1 MAKYKRKGCGPR
13 GLGVSPLKKWFTK
26 TRPYDPYDQ
35 GVDETGKNIYGGR
48 ERGVTNAGSGNT
60 YFTGED
66 NISDNKVELG
76 GSSVVGGYNRL
87 WTFDKVDTKT
97 GKKTP
102 SPGTFAVPNKYQ
114 KDNSDYYNAHNRIN
128 SPIRPPYTSSK
139 NVSYKA
145 SEPKTVESKA
155 SEPKQSTKTT
165 TKKTKPSGKVAYG
178 GTKTWAEGSKAAKAS
193 TGKSLNQLVAAR
205 KGLKKGSAEYN
216 TIQNQINTALG
227 SKKRHGTPAKKK
239 GYGKKRR

>member
-13 GLGVSPLKKWFTK
+13 GLGASPLKVSGRNYVFSNDDTSSMFDKPEGSNPNDYARIWSYDKVDITTPGNKGKK
-26 TRPYDPYDQ
+26 TLQEMSVTQKGGAFNVPTASDKSFADDINKEVSNSTMIPY
-35 GVDETGKNIYGGR
+35 
-48 ERGVTNAGSGNT
+48 ERGVYSTPKST
-60 YFTGED
+60 RD
-66 NISDNKVELG
+66 KL
-76 GSSVVGGYNRL
+76 SSSS
-87 WTFDKVDTKT
+87 K
-97 GKKTP
+97 
-102 SPGTFAVPNKYQ
+102 PNK
-114 KDNSDYYNAHNRIN
+114 SM
-128 SPIRPPYTSSK
+128 
-139 NVSYKA
+139 
-145 SEPKTVESKA
+145 
-155 SEPKQSTKTT
+155 KTT
-165 TKKTKPSGKVAYG
+165 AKKSKPSGNIAYG

>member
-13 GLGVSPLKKWFTK
+13 ALGSALKKND
-26 TRPYDPYDQ
+26 PSNPYDQ

-48 ERGVTNAGSGNT
+48 ETREGGSNVGSGNT

-66 NISDNKVELG
+66 NPSDNKVMLG
-76 GSSVVGGYNRL
+76 GNSTLGGYNRL
-87 WTFDKVDTKT
+87 WTFNKVDTKT
-97 GKKTP
+97 GEKTP
-102 SPGTFAVPNKYQ
+102 GPGTFAVPTAAQ
-114 KDNSDYYNAHNRIN
+114 KDISDYYNAHNRMN
-128 SPIRPPYTSSK
+128 DVRPPYTSTK
-139 NVSYKA
+139 NVSYKPT
-145 SEPKTVESKA
+145 EQKTPTVEK
-155 SEPKQSTKTT
+155 PKQQTKTT
-165 TKKTKPSGKVAYG
+165 TKKTKPSGKIAYG

-216 TIQNQINTALG
+216 TIQNQINAALG

-239 GYGKKRR
+239 GCSKKRR